1 MKKKKI
7 KEDDRKFYTYRF
19 RIYPTTE
26 QESFFQKQMDANRFV
41 YNFFLERQTHLYNQ
55 YGVKS
60 NYNSNAAV
68 LTLAKKGFPFLKEV
82 NSQSLQQILMD
93 LEDAFHKFYKKQG
106 GYPNF
111 KKKGVY
117 NSIKIPDKFKIEN
130 NHIFIPKINKSPIK
144 VKFHRKVYEQVKSIS
159 ISKTTSGKYYV
170 NMLVEKFKYS
180 PYIPK
185 KSINVSTGIDVGIKD
200 FATITTGRNINDKQ
214 SSKIPNPKFLF
225 ESMNKL
231 VKLSRQLDR
240 KQHKRTKQDKTVSSK
255 NYIKCKNKVSKL
267 HEHITNQRNDFLHK
281 LSSMMVND
289 SQVIVVEDL
298 NIKGMVKNKKLSKSI
313 VDVSWSKFFQ
323 MFEYKSNLYG
333 RTVFKVNRFYPS
345 SKTCSTPGCNYIHKD
360 LKLSE
365 RYWTCPECH
374 TVHDR
379 DVNASINL
387 FLEGLKQIGQE
398 LSEFTPVEYAPVGY
412 QVPGISCHTLK
423 QETTTFI

>member
-1 MKKKKI
+1 MKKKI

-19 RIYPTTE
+19 RIYPNTE
-26 QESFFQKQMDANRFV
+26 QISFFQKQMDDNRFV
-41 YNFFLERQTHLYNQ
+41 YNFFLERQTHLYKQ

-60 NYNSNAAV
+60 NYNSNCLA

-82 NSQSLQQILMD
+82 NSQSLQQTLMD
-93 LEDAFHKFYKKQG
+93 LEDAFHRFYKKQG

-117 NSIKIPDKFKIEN
+117 NSIVIPDHFTIEN
-130 NHIFIPKINKSPIK
+130 NYIFIPKVKSPIK

-159 ISKTTSGKYYV
+159 ISKTNSGKYYV

-180 PYIPK
+180 PYISK
-185 KSINVSTGIDVGIKD
+185 KVIGTSTGIDVGLKD
-200 FATITTGRNINDKQ
+200 FGTITTGRNINDKQ
-214 SSKIPNPKFLF
+214 SYKIPNHKFLF

-240 KQHKRTKQDKTVSSK
+240 KQHKRSKQDKTVSSK

-289 SQVIVVEDL
+289 SQVITIEDL
-298 NIKGMVKNKKLSKSI
+298 NIKGMVKNRKLSKSI
-313 VDVSWSKFFQ
+313 VDVSWSKFFE
-323 MFEYKSNLYG
+323 MLEYKADWNN

-365 RYWTCPECH
+365 RTWTCPECGNI
-374 TVHDR
+374 HDR
-379 DVNASINL
+379 DINASINL

-412 QVPGISCHTLK
+412 QNIGISCHTLK
-423 QETTTFI
+423 QETTVY

>member
-1 MKKKKI
+1 MKKKI
-7 KEDDRKFYTYRF
+7 KQDENKFYTYRF
-19 RIYPTTE
+19 RIYPNTE
-26 QESFFQKQMDANRFV
+26 QISFFQKQMDDNRFV
-41 YNFFLERQTHLYNQ
+41 YNFFLERANHLYKQ

-60 NYNSNAAV
+60 NYNSNAAA
-68 LTLAKKGFPFLKEV
+68 LTLAKKGFPFLNEV
-82 NSQSLQQILMD
+82 ITQSLQQTLMD
-93 LEDAFHKFYKKQG
+93 LEDAFHRFYKKQG

-117 NSIKIPDKFKIEN
+117 NSIKIPQKFKIIDN
-130 NHIFIPKINKSPIK
+130 SLYIPKVKSPIK

-180 PYIPK
+180 PYISK
-185 KSINVSTGIDVGIKD
+185 KVIGTSTGIDVGIKD
-200 FATITTGRNINDKQ
+200 FATITTGTDFNNKQ

-240 KQHKRTKQDKTVSSK
+240 KQHKRTKQDKTTSSN
-255 NYIKCKNKVSKL
+255 NYIKCKNKLSKL
-267 HEHITNQRNDFLHK
+267 YEKITNQRNDFLHK

-289 SQVIVVEDL
+289 SQVITIEDL

-313 VDVSWSKFFQ
+313 LDVSWYRFRE
-323 MFEYKSNLYG
+323 MLEYKSNLYG
-333 RTVFKVNRFYPS
+333 RQILEVNRFYPS
-345 SKTCSTPGCNYIHKD
+345 SKTCSIPGCNYIHKD

-365 RYWTCPECH
+365 RFWTCPICG

-379 DVNASINL
+379 DINASINL

-398 LSEFTPVEYAPVGY
+398 LSEFTPVEYAPAGY
-412 QVPGISCHTLK
+412 HNIGISCHTLK
-423 QETTTFI
+423 QEATVY

>member
-1 MKKKKI
+1 MKKKKD
-7 KEDDRKFYTYRF
+7 KQDDRKFYTYRF
-19 RIYPTTE
+19 RIYPDDE
-26 QESFFQKQMDANRFV
+26 QISFFQKQMNDNRFV
-41 YNFFLERQTHLYNQ
+41 YNFFLERANHLYNQ
-55 YGVKS
+55 YGVKT
-60 NYNSNAAV
+60 NYNSNAAA
-68 LTLAKKGFPFLKEV
+68 LTLTKKGFPFLKEV
-82 NSQSLQQILMD
+82 NSQSLQQTLMD

-117 NSIKIPDKFKIEN
+117 NSIVIPDHFVIEN
-130 NHIFIPKINKSPIK
+130 NSLYIPKVKLPIK
-144 VKFHRKVYEQVKSIS
+144 VKFHRKVYEQIKSIS

-180 PYIPK
+180 PYLPK
-185 KSINVSTGIDVGIKD
+185 KVIGTSTGIDVGLKD
-200 FATITTGRNINDKQ
+200 FATITTGRNINDKE
-214 SSKIPNPKFLF
+214 SFKIPNPKFLF

-240 KQHKRTKQDKTVSSK
+240 KVHKRTKQDKTVSSK
-255 NYIKCKNKVSKL
+255 NYIKCKDKLSKL
-267 HEHITNQRNDFLHK
+267 YEKITNQRNDFLHK

-313 VDVSWSKFFQ
+313 SDVSWSRFRE
-323 MFEYKSNLYG
+323 MLEYKSNLYG

-365 RYWTCPECH
+365 RYWACPQCGV
-374 TVHDR
+374 VHDR
-379 DVNASINL
+379 DINASINL

-398 LSEFTPVEYAPVGY
+398 LSEFTPVECVPVGY

-423 QETTTFI
+423 QEAHAFI